1 MEKLLSGLEYPAKKE
16 HFELVMTIPTL
27 RFALAVPPT
36 VATPLGARIKVRDQN
51 LLLTYSALLA
61 MLPTSGFA
69 RRTTFDKLMKLSAPG
84 MNNSNSNN
92 RHLAEAGGIERSG

>member
-1 MEKLLSGLEYPAKKE
+1 VEKLLSGLEYPAKKE

-51 LLLTYSALLA
+51 LLLT
-61 MLPTSGFA
+61 
-69 RRTTFDKLMKLSAPG
+69 
-84 MNNSNSNN
+84 
-92 RHLAEAGGIERSG
+92 